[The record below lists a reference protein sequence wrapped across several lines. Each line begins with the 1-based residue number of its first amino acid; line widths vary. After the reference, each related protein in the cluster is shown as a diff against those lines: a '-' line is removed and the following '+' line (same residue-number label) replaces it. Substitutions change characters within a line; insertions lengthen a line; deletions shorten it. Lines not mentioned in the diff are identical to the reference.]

1 MDFAVVKISGK
12 QHLIQ
17 VGDVVDIAADLGKAG
32 DKLDFKEVL
41 LLSLSDKLQIGEP
54 VVSGAEISGEV
65 IFAGRGEKLKISKFK
80 AKSRYRKTIGFRADL
95 TKIKIT
101 SLGGKAEAKVE
112 AKLAKTAKTAKPKIA
127 KKV

>member
-17 VGDVVDIAADLGKAG
+17 VGDVIDIAADLGKVG

-54 VVSGAEISGEV
+54 VVSGAEILGEV
-65 IFAGRGEKLKISKFK
+65 IFAGRGEKLRISKFK

-101 SLGGKAEAKVE
+101 SLDGKVE
-112 AKLAKTAKTAKPKIA
+112 AKTEAKPAKTAKIAKPKVA

>member
-17 VGDVVDIAADLGKAG
+17 VGDVIDVAADLGAVG
-32 DKLDFKEVL
+32 DKLSFKEVL
-41 LLSLSDKLQIGEP
+41 LLSLSDKLQIGTP
-54 VVSGAEISGEV
+54 TVSGAEISGEV
-65 IFAGRGEKLKISKFK
+65 TFAGRGEKLRISKFK

-101 SLGGKAEAKVE
+101 SFK
-112 AKLAKTAKTAKPKIA
+112 
-127 KKV
+127 